1 MCIVAYSN
9 ILDILSTKDIIPLLR
24 LGIFIPM
31 TRKKLRIKP
40 MDSNTEKTVS
50 SRHSFPLTK
59 LGICRNAMSMKIK
72 IMPNI
77 NYTPP

>member
-1 MCIVAYSN
+1 
-9 ILDILSTKDIIPLLR
+9 
-24 LGIFIPM
+24 
-31 TRKKLRIKP
+31 

-50 SRHSFPLTK
+50 SRQSFLLTK
-59 LGICRNAMSMKIK
+59 LEFGNAMSMKIK